1 MPTTTGIIYKAD
13 SIEFKDW
20 SSSPDVIR
28 LKKTITQDRIFKTG
42 GSGISI
48 DAQASEFGDAK
59 PEDVAAGKTFTSA
72 SGLKVTGTSS
82 NFVKTAG
89 TTTSETIDTGLSSVE
104 FFEIHRTS
112 LTSSGFIQGVY
123 STSSDTLNFTYC
135 TSYSSSSKT
144 CSVTSTKATSV
155 DGGVIT
161 LALSST
167 SSSWGLSSG
176 VTYYWTAFGQA

>member
-1 MPTTTGIIYKAD
+1 MT
-13 SIEFKDW
+13 
-20 SSSPDVIR
+20 
-28 LKKTITQDRIFKTG
+28 
-42 GSGISI
+42 
-48 DAQASEFGDAK
+48 
-59 PEDVAAGKTFTSA
+59 AGKTFTSA
-72 SGLKVTGTSS
+72 EGLKITGTSN
-82 NFVKTAG
+82 NFIKATG
-89 TTTSETIDTGLSSVE
+89 NTTSETINTGLSSIE

-112 LTSSGFIQGVY
+112 LTSAGFIQGIY
-123 STSSDTLNFTYC
+123 STSGDTLNFTYC

-167 SSSWGLSSG
+167 SSNWGLSSG